1 MNYGRAIKIVRTAS
15 GLSQAELAERLSIG
29 ASQLSLIEAGKRQ
42 PSLKVIHE
50 ISDALKVPPHL
61 ITLLASG
68 SKNLKEGVDAKDVED
83 LANALLRVMILA
95 GEQTSLPLDPKI
107 VDEEVATEVKAPRK
121 KKDR

>member
-15 GLSQAELAERLSIG
+15 GLSQAELAERLTIG

-95 GEQTSLPLDPKI
+95 GEHTTLPFDRK
-107 VDEEVATEVKAPRK
+107 VDEDFSAEVKAPQK
-121 KKDR
+121 KKA